1 MGSYDGI
8 QICELIGIFVLSI
21 ICQKYNSKDI
31 GLYRDDGLSVFNNTS
46 GLELEKVKKYM
57 QKIFKGKKLD
67 IIVERNIKNS

>member
-21 ICQKYNSKDI
+21 IWQKYNSKDI
-31 GLYRDDGLSVFNNTS
+31 GLYRDDGLSVLNNTS